1 MSPEGDAPVSDV
13 FEAELFGHF
22 VRAAEVKAA
31 AAQYPAHAEDRPL
44 YDAETHHAFVEVFG
58 AGGTVYAVR
67 PQERGYEFLVAFYR
81 NQE

>member
-1 MSPEGDAPVSDV
+1 MPSEGSFPISDV
-13 FEAELFGHF
+13 LKTELFGHF
-22 VRAAEVKAA
+22 VRASEVQSAA
-31 AAQYPAHAEDRPL
+31 PENPAYSQNCSF

-67 PQERGYEFLVAFYR
+67 PQKGGDEFLVAFYR